1 MTRNGKA
8 RPDQVG
14 LGYST
19 VAQYLLAHGADYYGL
34 DIAASPVAMARH
46 RLQLLDRKGK
56 VKQGSVLE
64 CPFDSA
70 IFDWVVSI
78 GCLHHTGDME
88 RGLKESTAPGGIGA
102 GLMAR

>member
-1 MTRNGKA
+1 
-8 RPDQVG
+8 
-14 LGYST
+14 
-19 VAQYLLAHGADYYGL
+19 
-34 DIAASPVAMARH
+34 MARHGLIRWGLVTARWPNISWLMGPIITASTLLRAQLPWRAH

-88 RGLKESTAPGGIGA
+88 RGIKELYRVLKPGGIGA
-102 GLMAR
+102 GLFAR